1 MRVCSCIKNIPF
13 KLQPAVPADPIV
25 FEDSWFDSGE
35 EDGYSCFD
43 FTVLPEDVDGNYI
56 DQAHLVYSIFTD
68 NDVPFVFLADTYA
81 FDLVEDMTE
90 IPYEIYN
97 GGYDFDISRIYFYR
111 TNMNDNPM
119 FENRIGIQVHYDVP
133 VVNDKRETTIVRN
146 SSNIVYW
153 QLPTAITTVNSDPVT
168 NGDNAYYNMMGQRF
182 TNGNNLPAGIYI
194 HNGKKV
200 VIK

>member
-56 DQAHLVYSIFTD
+56 DPAHLVYSIFTD

-168 NGDNAYYNMMGQRF
+168 NGDNAY
-182 TNGNNLPAGIYI
+182 
-194 HNGKKV
+194 
-200 VIK
+200 